1 MPHFDYLV
9 IGAGAGGASVAYEL
23 SKVATVVLIEREI
36 GAGYH
41 STGRSAAVISENY
54 GPLAWQALVTAS
66 RPFFETPPPGFA
78 DHSLL
83 HQTGALYLAAPDNEA
98 ELVAAS
104 RGLKQRNVR
113 CEILP
118 ATEASTLC
126 PVVKTNPFS
135 LALWEPR
142 CADIDANA
150 LLQGYLRLGR
160 SQGLK
165 VLLSTEAIS
174 LERRG
179 GLWHLALSNTSLTSN
194 SVINAAGAW
203 ADDVARR
210 AGIKPKGL
218 RPYRRTAVTFDPP
231 SGADIRSWPM
241 TFDVA
246 ETWYFKPEAGRV
258 MVSPV
263 DKTATEPCD
272 ATPDEFDVAVAVD
285 RIQQVTTMTV
295 PRIHSKW
302 AGLRTFAA
310 DEQPVIG
317 PDPDEPSF
325 VWLAGQGG
333 NGVMGA
339 PAAAQLAAV
348 LATGSNLPEF
358 IETYGLELE
367 GITPARL
374 SRHNAQNVSIAL
386 GRDNSLGQG
395 STHTQDQ

>member
-9 IGAGAGGASVAYEL
+9 IGAGAAGASVAYEL
-23 SKVATVVLIEREI
+23 SKLATVALIEREI
-36 GAGYH
+36 GPGYH

-54 GPLAWQALVTAS
+54 GPLGWQALVTAS
-66 RPFFETPPPGFA
+66 RSFFETPPPGFA

-83 HQTGALYLAAPDNEA
+83 HRIGALYLAAPENEA
-98 ELVAAS
+98 ELVASS
-104 RGLKQRNVR
+104 RKLKQRNVP
-113 CEILP
+113 CQLLP
-118 ATEASTLC
+118 ATEAGTLC
-126 PVVKTNPFS
+126 PVVKTNHFS
-135 LALWEPR
+135 LALWEPG

-160 SQGLK
+160 AQGLK
-165 VLLSTEAIS
+165 VLLSTEAIA

-179 GLWHLALSNTSLTSN
+179 GLWHVALSNTDLTSN

-203 ADDVARR
+203 ADDLPRR
-210 AGIKPKGL
+210 SGIKPKGL
-218 RPYRRTAVTFDPP
+218 QPYRRTAVTFDPP
-231 SGADIRSWPM
+231 PGADIRSWPM

-272 ATPDEFDVAVAVD
+272 VMPDEFDVAVAVD
-285 RIQQVTTMTV
+285 RIQQVTTMIV

-339 PAAAQLAAV
+339 PAAARLAAG

-358 IETYGLELE
+358 IETYGIELE
-367 GITPARL
+367 DITPARL
-374 SRHNAQNVSIAL
+374 SRHKA
-386 GRDNSLGQG
+386 
-395 STHTQDQ
+395 